1 MRVVLTGGG
10 TGGHIYPA
18 LAIGQEVLAREPG
31 SELLYIGAVRG
42 LESRVVPQRGIR
54 FEALD
59 VTGFRRSLSWD
70 NVRTVWRFLSGV
82 RRAKKLL
89 GEFKPD
95 IVVGTGGYVCG
106 PVVYAAARLGIP
118 TLIHEQNVVPGLAN
132 RFLARHVRAVAYSFA
147 DSEAHFRRLTAGRQ
161 QDRGGVRLLHSGN
174 PCASAAAA
182 ASADKGFASLGFP
195 PGTPFVLVVG
205 GSGGARAVNEAA
217 AAMVPLLDRL
227 PGVRFVFVTG
237 ERYYDHI
244 SASIGSSP
252 PAAEGR
258 LKILPYVHNMPEVL
272 SAASLVVSRAGASFL
287 AEITAIGV
295 PAILIPSPNVTGNHQ
310 QPNAESLAREGAAVM
325 ILERDLTGEALFGQ
339 IAAIMRDPGRRRAMA
354 SACRA
359 LGKPEAAALIY
370 EAMRGL
376 VSGSGSSRRKAR

>member
-59 VTGFRRSLSWD
+59 VTGFRRSLSWH
-70 NVRTVWRFLSGV
+70 NVRTVWRFLAGV
-82 RRAKKLL
+82 RRARRLL
-89 GEFKPD
+89 RQFRPD

-132 RFLARHVRAVAYSFA
+132 RFLARHARAVAYSFA
-147 DSEAHFRRLTAGRQ
+147 DSEAHFRRLTAGRFR
-161 QDRGGVRLLHSGN
+161 DKGGVRLLHSGN

-182 ASADKGFASLGFP
+182 ASPDKGFASLGFA

-205 GSGGARAVNEAA
+205 GSGGAKAINEAA
-217 AAMVPLLDRL
+217 AAMVPLMDRL
-227 PGVRFVFVTG
+227 PDVRFVFVTG
-237 ERYYDHI
+237 DKYYEEI
-244 SASIGSSP
+244 AAGVGGSP
-252 PAAEGR
+252 PASDGR
-258 LKILPYVHNMPEVL
+258 LKILPYIHNMPEVL
-272 SAASLVVSRAGASFL
+272 AAASLVVSRAGASFL

-325 ILERDLTGEALFGQ
+325 LLERELTGETLFGH
-339 IAAIMRDPGRRRAMA
+339 IAAIMRDPARRRSMA
-354 SACRA
+354 AASRA

-370 EAMRGL
+370 EEMRRL
-376 VSGSGSSRRKAR
+376 TAAATPNRQ